1 MSFIA
6 WIVLGGIAG
15 WIGSLLMKTDAS
27 QGIIGNIIVG
37 IIGAIIG
44 GLIFNFFGE
53 AGVSGFNFYSLFVS
67 TIGAV
72 VTIWL
77 YKVIKHGL

>member
-6 WIVLGGIAG
+6 WIVLGGFAG
-15 WIGSLLMKTDAS
+15 WIGSLIMGTDGS
-27 QGIIGNIIVG
+27 QGIIANVVVG
-37 IIGAIIG
+37 IIGAFIG

-53 AGVSGFNFYSLFVS
+53 GGVSGFNWYSLFVS
-67 TIGAV
+67 TIGAI

-77 YKVIKHGL
+77 YKIVRG

>member
-6 WIVLGGIAG
+6 WIVLGGFAG
-15 WIGSLLMKTDAS
+15 WIGSLIMGTDGS
-27 QGIIGNIIVG
+27 QGIIANVVVG
-37 IIGAIIG
+37 IIGAFIG

-53 AGVSGFNFYSLFVS
+53 GGVSGFNWYSLFVS
-67 TIGAV
+67 IIGAI

-77 YKVIKHGL
+77 YKIVKG

>member
-6 WIVLGGIAG
+6 WIVLGGFAG
-15 WIGSLLMKTDAS
+15 WIGSLLMGTDAS
-27 QGIIGNIIVG
+27 QGIIANIIVG
-37 IIGAIIG
+37 IIGALIG
-44 GLIFNFFGE
+44 GFIFNFFGE
-53 AGVSGFNFYSLFVS
+53 GGVSGFNLYSLFVS

-77 YKVIKHGL
+77 YKIMRG

>member
-6 WIVLGGIAG
+6 WIVLGGLAG
-15 WIGSLLMKTDAS
+15 WIGSLFMGTDAS
-27 QGIIGNIIVG
+27 QGIIANIIVG
-37 IIGAIIG
+37 IIGAFIG

-53 AGVSGFNFYSLFVS
+53 GGVSGFNFYSLFVS
-67 TIGAV
+67 VIGAV

-77 YKVIKHGL
+77 YKIVRS

>member
-6 WIVLGGIAG
+6 WIVLGGVAG
-15 WIGSLLMKTDAS
+15 WLGSLLMGTNAS
-27 QGIIGNIIVG
+27 QGIIANIIVG
-37 IIGAIIG
+37 IIGAFIG
-44 GLIFNFFGE
+44 GYIFNFFGE
-53 AGVSGFNFYSLFVS
+53 GGVSGFNIYSLFVS

-77 YKVIKHGL
+77 YKIIKG

>member
-6 WIVLGGIAG
+6 WIVLGGFAG
-15 WIGSLLMKTDAS
+15 WIGSLIMGTDGS
-27 QGIIGNIIVG
+27 QGIIANVVVG
-37 IIGAIIG
+37 IIGAFIG

-53 AGVSGFNFYSLFVS
+53 GGVSGFNWYSLFVS
-67 TIGAV
+67 TIGAI

-77 YKVIKHGL
+77 YKIVKG